1 MEWRARKDHH
11 QTCSTHALHTQ
22 AGTYMRATD
31 TYTTIPRMTPGM
43 PRRRMHQ
50 SCPGIRLFFKKKG
63 GERVLGWEYWV
74 KLELKR
80 KMKKKQMV
88 CHHQQCLHGS
98 WSHGA
103 PFLCGCTALRSTVR
117 FNLYTQEYYQQ
128 REREEQGECE
138 RITKWNDV
146 GSHVLSSGFPPIHP
160 LPLLGELIF
169 PPFRFLVPATL
180 KEKGK

>member
-31 TYTTIPRMTPGM
+31 TYTTIPRITPGM

-63 GERVLGWEYWV
+63 GGREYWEYWV

-80 KMKKKQMV
+80 KMKKSKWFSTISNAYTAPGRMV
-88 CHHQQCLHGS
+88 RRSDVDVLHCGV
-98 WSHGA
+98 
-103 PFLCGCTALRSTVR
+103 LCDLIYILKSIINREKERSRESVR
-117 FNLYTQEYYQQ
+117 EF
-128 REREEQGECE
+128 
-138 RITKWNDV
+138 TKWNDV

-180 KEKGK
+180 KGKGK